1 MMTYSLKLY
10 ENSKIKSP
18 NKFLGL
24 LVYLILSY
32 LILSSMHEMNF
43 RL

>member
-24 LVYLILSY
+24 LVYLILS
-32 LILSSMHEMNF
+32 SMHEMNF